1 MRVLFVQHDHVSP
14 LGPVGERFAHH
25 GFEVDTHLVVA
36 ETDFTAPN
44 IATVFPDATD
54 YDVLVPLGA
63 PWGAWDDDC
72 IGNWLLPEIDWLR
85 DAVDRGMPVLGICF
99 GGQLVA
105 RAMGGSVA
113 PAPRAEIGWTS
124 IWSDQPSLVGAG
136 PWFQFHYDRW
146 VVAPAPRAEIGWTSI
161 WSDQPSL
168 VGAGPW
174 FQFHYDRWVVP
185 PGAVEVARTPAAS
198 QAFTIERTL
207 AVQFHPELDA
217 EGLQGWLDWGGASQ
231 VVEAGMDPQ
240 IMIGET
246 VATAA
251 SARDRT
257 YALVDAFLTDVAQL
271 IPRD

>member
-44 IATVFPDATD
+44 ITTAFPDATD

-72 IGNWLLPEIDWLR
+72 IGNWLLPEIVWLR
-85 DAVDRGMPVLGICF
+85 DAVVRGMPVLGICF

-105 RAMGGSVA
+105 RAMGGS
-113 PAPRAEIGWTS
+113 
-124 IWSDQPSLVGAG
+124 
-136 PWFQFHYDRW
+136 
-146 VVAPAPRAEIGWTSI
+146 VAPAPRAEIGWTSI

-240 IMIGET
+240 VMIGET

-251 SARDRT
+251 IARDRT

-271 IPRD
+271 IPRA

>member
-44 IATVFPDATD
+44 IVTAFPDATD

-85 DAVDRGMPVLGICF
+85 DAVVRGMPVLGICF

-105 RAMGGSVA
+105 RAMGGS
-113 PAPRAEIGWTS
+113 
-124 IWSDQPSLVGAG
+124 
-136 PWFQFHYDRW
+136 
-146 VVAPAPRAEIGWTSI
+146 VAPAPRAEIGWTSI

-271 IPRD
+271 IPRA